1 MIINLW
7 KRASLKI
14 SSLLVWYSIFEVHS
28 KTQSESCKKS
38 SQAIWKMDD
47 IQCSF
52 AASLTLSA
60 LHLWRKIRMQRC
72 RFFASYPFGRKNLP
86 FPPRTQPPCIFKRS
100 RKLILMLLDD
110 SLWCILVQSSNFRPQ
125 ILLQWYYL
133 TRYYGY
139 IWDQDC
145 IHFYYLNNP
154 EAIWQHLVD
163 HIRKHT

>member
-1 MIINLW
+1 MKINLW

-110 SLWCILVQSSNFRPQ
+110 SGFPLMYPRSELEFQTTNTSTVVLLDKILRIHMKSRLYPF
-125 ILLQWYYL
+125 LL
-133 TRYYGY
+133 
-139 IWDQDC
+139 
-145 IHFYYLNNP
+145 P
-154 EAIWQHLVD
+154 E
-163 HIRKHT
+163 

>member
-1 MIINLW
+1 MKINLW

-145 IHFYYLNNP
+145 IHN
-154 EAIWQHLVD
+154 VD
-163 HIRKHT
+163 F